1 MKRYLPLVLDRLR
14 NNVVLSVILCIQFLI
29 MICCAAICFGE
40 LELTRLKHKM
50 YEESN
55 LSEFYYVAMT
65 DDEEASEK
73 IKKAV
78 SESGAE
84 LMTFD
89 TINGYDSFTN
99 ITFYSKSVFDS
110 VDIHLSKGEMIDFD
124 RDYNGSVPCL
134 VSSEAAKKYK
144 VGGTYTIENE
154 YGAVGS
160 FYVCGTVKND
170 LFLSETYSGFFYDTT
185 MIIAYDKDNIINKT
199 NNSLGHF
206 EMINTQGIDGFEEKY
221 SAFIDNLYF
230 QPYDYFYQSFQKL
243 EQEKIMP
250 FVVLAVT
257 FFGLSLTGLVSY
269 GVVSARFTKRQNGIF
284 CLCGAKTRTIAAIS
298 FMTVLALVMIPA
310 VVSIPVILRIKTGTN
325 IGETTLINANG
336 YFLSVAICAAVLAV
350 SAVVS
355 VAQINRKR
363 IIESV
368 KDF

>member
-1 MKRYLPLVLDRLR
+1 MKRYFPLVIDRLR
-14 NNVVLSVILCIQFLI
+14 NNTVLSIILCIQFLI
-29 MICCAAICFGE
+29 MICCAVICFGE
-40 LELTRLKHKM
+40 LEITQLKHKM
-50 YEESN
+50 YEESH

-65 DDEEASEK
+65 DDEESAEK
-73 IKKAV
+73 INKAI
-78 SESGAE
+78 EQSGAE

-89 TINGYDSFTN
+89 TINGYDSFTD
-99 ITFYSKSVFDS
+99 IAFYSRSVFDN

-124 RDYNGSVPCL
+124 KDYNGSVPCL
-134 VSSEAAKKYK
+134 VSSEVSKKYK
-144 VGGTYTIENE
+144 IGGTYTIDNE
-154 YGAVGS
+154 YGRVGS

-170 LFLSETYSGFFYDTT
+170 LFLSEAYSGFYYDTT
-185 MIIAYDKDNIINKT
+185 RIIAYDKNNIIDKT
-199 NNSLGHF
+199 NSLGHF
-206 EMINTQGIDGFEEKY
+206 EMINTQGIDDFEESY

-230 QPYDYFYQSFQKL
+230 QPYDYYYKSFQKL
-243 EQEKIMP
+243 EEEKIMP

-269 GVVSARFTKRQNGIF
+269 SVVSARFTKRQNGIF
-284 CLCGAKTRTIAAIS
+284 CLCGAKIRTIAAIS
-298 FMTVLALVMIPA
+298 FMTVFTLVLIPA
-310 VVSIPVILRIKTGTN
+310 VVSVPIILKIKTDTD

-350 SAVVS
+350 SAAVS